1 MIHKMVSV
9 LPPPFAAS
17 IPITPSMSPPFILG
31 NYRRGAARSLTQQG
45 RRAATSPRQVA
56 RLLPSRFRCLLPGG
70 RHHSIGDTQRSWTT
84 SGSSAPHLKDLVE
97 PCPSGFR
104 EFRSRRGWTTTHQP
118 LISGETPA
126 DKASHRYIS
135 IRSVR

>member
-45 RRAATSPRQVA
+45 RPRGDYPQAGGPVASLSVSLLTAGRDAPLDRRHAEVLDNLGVFRAAP
-56 RLLPSRFRCLLPGG
+56 
-70 RHHSIGDTQRSWTT
+70 
-84 SGSSAPHLKDLVE
+84 
-97 PCPSGFR
+97 
-104 EFRSRRGWTTTHQP
+104 
-118 LISGETPA
+118 
-126 DKASHRYIS
+126 
-135 IRSVR
+135 